1 MPNKR
6 KRKRGIET
14 DQSKYDASPIA
25 DKISD
30 IPRNF
35 KRMLQANEFKK
46 KKIVKT
52 SGMKSNSE
60 TIQRMPGESFRDF
73 SRRLEDH
80 MRPDII
86 KAMKVGM
93 STKDKAKR
101 YLTKKLKEKKK
112 AKVEKLMEEVNAK
125 DFNDFQDKV
134 KFGEVVQAPPSLSVI
149 PKNRGKINQLKK
161 DNFWKE
167 KEQKKKQLDAVN
179 KRIMDKERERVMT
192 QYRIIKA
199 RKLMSKDQYLK
210 D

>member
-1 MPNKR
+1 
-6 KRKRGIET
+6 
-14 DQSKYDASPIA
+14 
-25 DKISD
+25 
-30 IPRNF
+30 
-35 KRMLQANEFKK
+35 MLQANEFKK

-60 TIQRMPGESFRDF
+60 TIQRMPGESFRNF
-73 SRRLEDH
+73 SRLEDH

>member
-6 KRKRGIET
+6 KRKRGTEK
-14 DQSKYDASPIA
+14 DQSKYDASPVS

-35 KRMLQANEFKK
+35 KRLLQANEFKK
-46 KKIVKT
+46 NKIVET
-52 SGMKSNSE
+52 SRIKSKQ
-60 TIQRMPGESFRDF
+60 TIQRMPGESFRNF

-101 YLTKKLKEKKK
+101 YREKLKEKKK
-112 AKVEKLMEEVNAK
+112 AKIEKLIEEVNAK

-134 KFGEVVQAPPSLSVI
+134 KFGEVVQAPPSLTVI
-149 PKNRGKINQLKK
+149 PKHRGKILKK
-161 DNFWKE
+161 DSLE
-167 KEQKKKQLDAVN
+167 KEREQKNKQLNAVN

-199 RKLMSKDQYLK
+199 RKLMNKNHYSKD
-210 D
+210 